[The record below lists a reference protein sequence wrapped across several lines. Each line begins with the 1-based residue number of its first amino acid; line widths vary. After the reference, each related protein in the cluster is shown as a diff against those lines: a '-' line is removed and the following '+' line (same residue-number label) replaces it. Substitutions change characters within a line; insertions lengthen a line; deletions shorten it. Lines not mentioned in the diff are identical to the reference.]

1 MTPIVKISDLSFGYG
16 EHTVLDGLDFELV
29 EGEYVA
35 IVGENGS
42 GKSTL
47 IKLILGIKKMNSG
60 QIELFGRQQ
69 KKINEW
75 YKIGY
80 LPQGSGQKIAEMP
93 ITVREVIENG
103 WLNPKGL
110 NKQKRL
116 KQVVELVDI
125 NDVLGK
131 LIGDLSG
138 GQRQRVFIA
147 RSLINN
153 PKLLILDEPTS
164 GIDDKSRKSLFTFG
178 KSLVLQ
184 LIFQYFILLTILMV
198 LIKLLIG
205 FFVLIKQLCVMKE
218 VIMNIY
224 TNKYDC
230 N

>member
-1 MTPIVKISDLSFGYG
+1 M
-16 EHTVLDGLDFELV
+16 
-29 EGEYVA
+29 A

-164 GIDDKSRKSLFTFG
+164 GIDDKSRKSLFTFLKELSTTTDISILHITHDLDG
-178 KSLVLQ
+178 FDQIVDRVLC
-184 LIFQYFILLTILMV
+184 INKTT
-198 LIKLLIG
+198 
-205 FFVLIKQLCVMKE
+205 LCDERAHYEHIHK
-218 VIMNIY
+218 
-224 TNKYDC
+224 
-230 N
+230 